1 MKCPNCSSQMFVT
14 DETSTSRS
22 HVVFYRCSLCVSEHV
37 SSHPVPQTQ
46 RQPEPQQ
53 VSGFFDPAQD
63 RGLLAF

>member
-14 DETSTSRS
+14 DQTSTSRS

-37 SSHPVPQTQ
+37 SSQPVLQTM

-53 VSGFFDPAQD
+53 VSGFIDHVTD
-63 RGLLAF
+63 RGLLAL